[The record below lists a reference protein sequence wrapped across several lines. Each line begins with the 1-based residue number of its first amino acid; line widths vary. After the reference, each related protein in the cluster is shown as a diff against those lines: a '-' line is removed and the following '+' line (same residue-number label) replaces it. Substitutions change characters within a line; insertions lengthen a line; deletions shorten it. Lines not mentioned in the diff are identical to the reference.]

1 MERASGKLVA
11 IKRFKD
17 AHMDAQVMMI
27 LALREVSLQFDTHA
41 LFLSDTLLRLNS
53 FYFACPGDIHTDNE
67 TVLSYNMT

>member
-17 AHMDAQVMMI
+17 AHLDAQVMK
-27 LALREVSLQFDTHA
+27 LAMREVSSYIDPHA
-41 LFLSDTLLRLNS
+41 HFLSDTLLRLKYL
-53 FYFACPGDIHTDNE
+53 YFACPGDIHSDSE